1 LPAKEQSSAKSHVA
15 PTTNHAEFGQPEAV
29 SEGVGKERQRH
40 QVVDLPLV
48 QRWIGFAFRAP
59 TKFASWRGQGFAI
72 IVIVVA
78 IAIIAVRRGG
88 QSFAQT
94 FVSFGAFSCGRDLG
108 LLGMF
113 RVQKKTKG
121 GIISLSSQVTK
132 VIQPP
137 QDPFPPMASSPS
149 RHCHQRQLPF
159 LNRFGSTLKG
169 FFNVLWFQIRVSG
182 KYLLLRHSFR

>member
-1 LPAKEQSSAKSHVA
+1 
-15 PTTNHAEFGQPEAV
+15 V

-40 QVVDLPLV
+40 QVVDLPLI
-48 QRWIGFAFRAP
+48 QRWMGFAFRAP

-94 FVSFGAFSCGRDLG
+94 FVSFGAFLCGRDLG

-121 GIISLSSQVTK
+121 EIISLSSQVTK
-132 VIQPP
+132 VIQTPKTLP
-137 QDPFPPMASSPS
+137 
-149 RHCHQRQLPF
+149 HQWHHL
-159 LNRFGSTLKG
+159 LHGTVTKGSCL
-169 FFNVLWFQIRVSG
+169 S
-182 KYLLLRHSFR
+182 